1 MYQTR
6 KVSGHVCLSILP
18 LCTIFDYILELFRQF
33 GIFFSVFSSLIFEYN
48 NTFVFYFS
56 VFNFPLIFEYNN
68 TYVLLSSCTIVVYGE
83 DLLYVDTKVTCLD
96 L

>member
-1 MYQTR
+1 M
-6 KVSGHVCLSILP
+6 SVCRFYLFLRFSILFWNCSDS
-18 LCTIFDYILELFRQF
+18 LVF
-33 GIFFSVFSSLIFEYN
+33 FFSVFSSLIFEYN

-68 TYVLLSSCTIVVYGE
+68 AYVLLSSCTIVVYGE

>member
-18 LCTIFDYILELFRQF
+18 LSTIFDYILELFRQF

-48 NTFVFYFS
+48 NTYD
-56 VFNFPLIFEYNN
+56 
-68 TYVLLSSCTIVVYGE
+68 LLSSCTIVVYGE
-83 DLLYVDTKVTCLD
+83 DLLYADTKVTCLV

>member
-18 LCTIFDYILELFRQF
+18 LSTIFDYILELFRQF

-48 NTFVFYFS
+48 NTYD
-56 VFNFPLIFEYNN
+56 
-68 TYVLLSSCTIVVYGE
+68 LLSSCTIVVYGE
-83 DLLYVDTKVTCLD
+83 DLLYADTKVTCLD